1 MGLKLRKT
9 VVYPLLAVLSLL
21 VLFLGACAGVN
32 NSEPPSDEIEI
43 RLAPIHEVDI
53 RIAESYPPQVFVH
66 IQGGL
71 SDGCTT
77 FHELKEERT
86 GKTINIEVT
95 TQRPKDAVCT
105 AVYSYFEK
113 NVGLGSDFTS
123 GETYTVKVN
132 DYSTSFTMQ

>member
-1 MGLKLRKT
+1 MGLKLRKAT
-9 VVYPLLAVLSLL
+9 VYLAVTLLSLL
-21 VLFLGACAGVN
+21 VLLMGACMGEKDN
-32 NSEPPSDEIEI
+32 EPPNDEVEI

-53 RIAESYPPQVFVH
+53 SIAESYPPQIFVH

-86 GKTINIEVT
+86 GNTINIEVT

-105 AVYSYFEK
+105 AIYGYFEK
-113 NVGLGSDFTS
+113 NVSLGSDFTS

-132 DYSTSFTMQ
+132 DYSSSFTMQ